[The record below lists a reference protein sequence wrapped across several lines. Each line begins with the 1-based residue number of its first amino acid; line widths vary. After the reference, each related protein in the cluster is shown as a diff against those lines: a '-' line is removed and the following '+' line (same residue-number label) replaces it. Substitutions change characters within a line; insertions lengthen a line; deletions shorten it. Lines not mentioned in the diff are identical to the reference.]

1 MPLIFDDAIDPVILP
16 DTVRELNVPTEVKLE
31 AVTPLAN
38 VLPVSADAAVDAD
51 PKLRLP
57 LPSVFI
63 N

>member
-1 MPLIFDDAIDPVILP
+1 MFDDAIDPVILP

-31 AVTPLAN
+31 AVTPLAS

-51 PKLRLP
+51 PKLKLP
-57 LPSVFI
+57 LPSVCK